1 MSTPN
6 RRPIGKPGAT
16 TDRPNTVN
24 LRLTALHD
32 LLDRLERRPTGKSI
46 VPRRRIFARWPF
58 RRETVQLEIARPG
71 GNAATIRVACRN
83 LSRGGL
89 GVLHNAYVHTG
100 SDCRVLLT
108 HYERG
113 ETWIDG
119 RIVRC
124 VHRGGVVHELGIQ
137 FHEPIVLG
145 EFMPRDAFAPVFS
158 LERVDPSSLAGS
170 VLHVSDDLT
179 QRQLVRRHLQNTR
192 LRLTSVSTID
202 EALPSAAVYD
212 VALLAV
218 PTAEAVAAS
227 GILRE
232 SGFGGAILMVAPDA
246 SPPSRSHLADA
257 PCRAILVMPLTGD
270 MLLRALAEVLIIDA
284 AVAQS
289 SLDDMDTCASEH
301 RTPHACRE
309 LQAAMQDDNP
319 QACRQACIRLADD
332 ARQLGWGSVA
342 ALATA
347 AARDLSQRESIGPVK
362 SAMDALLDAFRAA

>member
-1 MSTPN
+1 MSTPI
-6 RRPIGKPGAT
+6 RRLNTKPGTT

-32 LLDRLERRPTGKSI
+32 LLDRMERRPTGKSI

-58 RRETVQLEIARPG
+58 RRETVQLEIAHPG

-137 FHEPIVLG
+137 FYEPIVLS

-202 EALPSAAVYD
+202 EAIPSAAVYD
-212 VALLAV
+212 VAVIDV
-218 PTAEAVAAS
+218 PPVEA
-227 GILRE
+227 
-232 SGFGGAILMVAPDA
+232 
-246 SPPSRSHLADA
+246 
-257 PCRAILVMPLTGD
+257 T
-270 MLLRALAEVLIIDA
+270 
-284 AVAQS
+284 
-289 SLDDMDTCASEH
+289 
-301 RTPHACRE
+301 
-309 LQAAMQDDNP
+309 
-319 QACRQACIRLADD
+319 
-332 ARQLGWGSVA
+332 
-342 ALATA
+342 TA
-347 AARDLSQRESIGPVK
+347 AA
-362 SAMDALLDAFRAA
+362 